1 MSITLFNVVFLILQ
15 CNVQKLRITGL
26 VKTFQVIQPQ
36 YSQQEFSWV
45 IMTSVLSENL
55 TLSCLFLNSCIEFD

>member
-15 CNVQKLRITGL
+15 CHVQKFRITGL

-36 YSQQEFSWV
+36 YSQQDFSWV
-45 IMTSVLSENL
+45 IMTSVLSDDL
-55 TLSCLFLNSCIEFD
+55 TLSCLFVNNRIEFD